1 MYKNI
6 LVPVDVSELGLT
18 NKALAHSLFMAKHS
32 DGDIHLVAVNPG
44 FSPELTRGFISD
56 AKRMEKHLFDAS
68 SSALTTLANK
78 MDYPAEKI
86 HVHVCNGNIRDEIT
100 RTADKLNADVIV
112 IGSRNP
118 SIKTHLLGSSAASI
132 IRYARVPVLVVR

>member
-18 NKALAHSLFMAKHS
+18 NKALAHSLFLANHS

-56 AKRMEKHLFDAS
+56 AKRMEKHLLDAS
-68 SSALTTLANK
+68 SSALSALAKK

-86 HVHVCNGNIRDEIT
+86 HIHVCNGNIRDEIT
-100 RTADKLNADVIV
+100 RMADRLNADVIV

-132 IRYARVPVLVVR
+132 IRYAQVPVLVVR